1 MFGERRRDFMYI
13 LALLILAGILLR
25 SPVVLSLTVPLM
37 LFFLLSYLSLPG
49 DKDRINEN
57 EINITRSISSGRVA
71 EGDEIDVSIEISLSP
86 KLLDSMKFASIELED
101 TVPEFSEVT
110 AGSNRHILSVSELE
124 KKIEEDG
131 KAVITYSIRFAQ
143 RGLYEICPLKI
154 RIYDPFSTTIQSLE
168 YTEIHTVT
176 VMPEVEMIKSLKLD
190 IRRTRSIVGDIN
202 SRKRGI
208 GTEFYGIREYYPGDE
223 LKHINWKASARLENG
238 LLTNEYTA
246 DRSGD
251 ITILIDARSSSI
263 LGPPGKSTIDYG
275 IRAAATI
282 SMNILNKKN
291 RVGMIVFR
299 DTIDVVQPGYGKRQ
313 FYRLMNSLLL
323 IKHGGNMPFKVA
335 AWALGRFFPMRSYI
349 IVISAANDSSIVSTV
364 AELCSRGYDVL
375 VISPSYVMI
384 EADNMQDSPEKETA
398 VALEMM
404 KRNGYLDELREFTQ
418 VIDWDVKKPLATY
431 WTASRRGTGRR

>member
-1 MFGERRRDFMYI
+1 MYI

-25 SPVVLSLTVPLM
+25 SPAVLSLTVPLM

-57 EINITRSISSGRVA
+57 EISITRSISSGRVA

-101 TVPEFSEVT
+101 TIPEFSEVT

-131 KAVITYSIRFAQ
+131 KAVITYSLRFAQ
-143 RGLYEICPLKI
+143 RGLYEIGPLKI
-154 RIYDPFSTTIQSLE
+154 RIYDPFSTSIQSLE

-384 EADNMQDSPEKETA
+384 EADTMEEGPEKETA

-431 WTASRRGTGRR
+431 WAAARRGTGRR

>member
-1 MFGERRRDFMYI
+1 MYI
-13 LALLILAGILLR
+13 LALLILAGILLI
-25 SPVVLSLTVPLM
+25 SPAVLSLTVPLM

-49 DKDRINEN
+49 GRIRIEEG
-57 EINITRSISSGRVA
+57 EIEITRSVSSGRVA
-71 EGDEIDVSIEISLSP
+71 EGDEIDVSIEITLSP
-86 KLLDSMKFASIELED
+86 KLLDSMKFASLELED
-101 TVPEFSEVT
+101 SIPEFSEVT
-110 AGSNRHILSVSELE
+110 AGSNRHILSVSGLE
-124 KKIEEDG
+124 KRMKDG
-131 KAVITYSIRFAQ
+131 EKAVITYSLRFAQ
-143 RGLYEICPLKI
+143 RGVYEIGPLKI
-154 RIYDPFSTTIQSLE
+154 RIYDPFSTSVLSLE
-168 YTEIHTVT
+168 YTEIGTVT
-176 VMPEVEMIKSLKLD
+176 VMPEVEMIKSIRLD

-223 LKHINWKASARLENG
+223 LKHINWKASARLLDG

-246 DRSGD
+246 ERSGD
-251 ITILIDARSSSI
+251 VTILIDARESAI

-335 AWALGRFFPMRSYI
+335 AWALGRFFPMRSHI

-364 AELCSRGYDVL
+364 AELCSHGYDVL

-384 EADNMQDSPEKETA
+384 EAENMEEGAEKEMA
-398 VALEMM
+398 VAIEMM
-404 KRNGYLDELREFTQ
+404 KRNSYLDELRGFTQ

-431 WTASRRGTGRR
+431 WAASRRGTGRR